1 MTRNELRAQLLIEA
15 ANLLKQESLNE
26 ALFEKNLS
34 SSKKVR
40 DEVNAGLHGKY
51 DKEILDSEEKVE
63 KFLDKY
69 GDDVE
74 EVVRSTKEDLIKS
87 RKFTKGKLITL
98 ALGIISFL
106 SAMGAIGIKTKQLK
120 DLKKAREMEFEK
132 KNAELAAKFKQT
144 SDEIDRKWE
153 NFEKTREDTLSNI
166 SKRHSELNDII
177 SKSKN
182 ASKNMS
188 KIDDMNKKTDA
199 IMGNIR
205 KEYDDK
211 IENSI
216 KDTTK
221 EYLDKFNKQSEDRVN
236 KFIDD
241 TTKEIDDLLAS
252 FAESVNTESI
262 SGAITVALTVTSIL
276 SALGVIIDLI
286 LRAKDSRDIQE
297 NIKYI
302 RMIKRKLTTDL
313 PKIKNKK
320 IADRYKV
327 FIEKINRAEDE
338 FTRRVT
344 VTN

>member
-1 MTRNELRAQLLIEA
+1 MTKNELRAQLLIEA
-15 ANLLKQESLNE
+15 ADLLKQESLNE

-106 SAMGAIGIKTKQLK
+106 SAMGAIGIKRKQIT
-120 DLKKAREMEFEK
+120 DLRKAREMEIEK
-132 KNAELAAKFKQT
+132 KNAEYLNKVKRDKEAT
-144 SDEIDRKWE
+144 DREWE
-153 NFEKTREDTLSNI
+153 NLKKVREDTFSNI

-182 ASKNMS
+182 VSKTMPE
-188 KIDDMNKKTDA
+188 IDDIDKK
-199 IMGNIR
+199 
-205 KEYDDK
+205 
-211 IENSI
+211 
-216 KDTTK
+216 
-221 EYLDKFNKQSEDRVN
+221 L
-236 KFIDD
+236 DD
-241 TTKEIDDLLAS
+241 TAKELDDLLAS
-252 FAESVNTESI
+252 FSESVNTESI

-286 LRAKDSRDIQE
+286 LRAKDDRDIQE

-327 FIEKINRAEDE
+327 FIEKLNRAEDE
-338 FTRRVT
+338 FTRK
-344 VTN
+344 

>member
-1 MTRNELRAQLLIEA
+1 MRAQLLIEA
-15 ANLLKQESLNE
+15 AELLKQESLNE

-106 SAMGAIGIKTKQLK
+106 SAMGAIGIKRKQIIDLRKAREMEMEKKHAEFAAKLK
-120 DLKKAREMEFEK
+120 RDCDATEREWENLKKARENAFSNISK
-132 KNAELAAKFKQT
+132 RHAELNDIVNKANKSSNADT
-144 SDEIDRKWE
+144 
-153 NFEKTREDTLSNI
+153 KTMAEQDI
-166 SKRHSELNDII
+166 SKRHSELNDILKRHAEKHDEFMAKQDKT
-177 SKSKN
+177 SK
-182 ASKNMS
+182 
-188 KIDDMNKKTDA
+188 
-199 IMGNIR
+199 
-205 KEYDDK
+205 E
-211 IENSI
+211 
-216 KDTTK
+216 
-221 EYLDKFNKQSEDRVN
+221 LDKTS
-236 KFIDD
+236 
-241 TTKEIDDLLAS
+241 KELDDLLAS
-252 FAESVNTESI
+252 FSESVNTESI

-302 RMIKRKLTTDL
+302 RIIKRKLTTDL

-327 FIEKINRAEDE
+327 FIEKLNRAEDE
-338 FTRRVT
+338 FTRK
-344 VTN
+344 

>member
-87 RKFTKGKLITL
+87 IKFTKGKLITL

-106 SAMGAIGIKTKQLK
+106 SAMGAIGIKTKKLN
-120 DLKKAREMEFEK
+120 DFYKARDMEIAK
-132 KNAELAAKFKQT
+132 RNAEFNEKFKQQADT
-144 SDEIDRKWE
+144 IEREWE
-153 NFEKTREDTLSNI
+153 NLKKTRENTFSNI

-177 SKSKN
+177 SKANKSSDEHTKT
-182 ASKNMS
+182 MS
-188 KIDDMNKKTDA
+188 DIDATIDA
-199 IMGNIR
+199 
-205 KEYDDK
+205 
-211 IENSI
+211 
-216 KDTTK
+216 
-221 EYLDKFNKQSEDRVN
+221 
-236 KFIDD
+236 

-252 FAESVNTESI
+252 FSESVNTESI

-286 LRAKDSRDIQE
+286 LRAKDARDIQE

-302 RMIKRKLTTDL
+302 RIIKRKLTTDL

-327 FIEKINRAEDE
+327 FIEKLNRAEDE
-338 FTRRVT
+338 FTSRVT
-344 VTN
+344 VTK

>member
-1 MTRNELRAQLLIEA
+1 MTKNELRAQLLIEA

-132 KNAELAAKFKQT
+132 RNAKFNEKFKQQADT
-144 SDEIDRKWE
+144 IEREWE
-153 NFEKTREDTLSNI
+153 NLKKTRENTFSNI

-177 SKSKN
+177 SKANKSSDEHTKT
-182 ASKNMS
+182 MS
-188 KIDDMNKKTDA
+188 DIDATIDA
-199 IMGNIR
+199 
-205 KEYDDK
+205 
-211 IENSI
+211 
-216 KDTTK
+216 TTK
-221 EYLDKFNKQSEDRVN
+221 K
-236 KFIDD
+236 IDD
-241 TTKEIDDLLAS
+241 TTKELDDLLAS

-286 LRAKDSRDIQE
+286 LRGKDNRDIQE

-327 FIEKINRAEDE
+327 FIEKLNRAEDE
-338 FTRRVT
+338 FTRK
-344 VTN
+344 

>member
-15 ANLLKQESLNE
+15 AELLKQESLNE

-106 SAMGAIGIKTKQLK
+106 SAMGAIGIKRKQITDLRKAREMEIEKKNAEFAAKLK
-120 DLKKAREMEFEK
+120 RDRDATEREWENLKKARENTF
-132 KNAELAAKFKQT
+132 
-144 SDEIDRKWE
+144 
-153 NFEKTREDTLSNI
+153 SNI

-182 ASKNMS
+182 VSKNTS
-188 KIDDMNKKTDA
+188 KIDDIDKKL
-199 IMGNIR
+199 
-205 KEYDDK
+205 DDTSK
-211 IENSI
+211 
-216 KDTTK
+216 
-221 EYLDKFNKQSEDRVN
+221 
-236 KFIDD
+236 IDD
-241 TTKEIDDLLAS
+241 IDKKLDDTAKEIDDLLAS
-252 FAESVNTESI
+252 FSESVNTESI

-286 LRAKDSRDIQE
+286 LRAKDNRDIQE

-327 FIEKINRAEDE
+327 FIEKLNRAEDE
-338 FTRRVT
+338 FTRK
-344 VTN
+344 

>member
-1 MTRNELRAQLLIEA
+1 M
-15 ANLLKQESLNE
+15 LKQESLNE

-87 RKFTKGKLITL
+87 RKFTKGKLMTL

-106 SAMGAIGIKTKQLK
+106 SAMGAIGIKTKQIT
-120 DLKKAREMEFEK
+120 DLRKARDMEIAK
-132 KNAELAAKFKQT
+132 KNAEFNEKFKQQT
-144 SDEIDRKWE
+144 DTIEREWE
-153 NFEKTREDTLSNI
+153 NLKKTRENTFSNI

-177 SKSKN
+177 SKANKSSDEHTKT
-182 ASKNMS
+182 MS
-188 KIDDMNKKTDA
+188 DIDATIDA
-199 IMGNIR
+199 
-205 KEYDDK
+205 
-211 IENSI
+211 
-216 KDTTK
+216 TTK
-221 EYLDKFNKQSEDRVN
+221 EL
-236 KFIDD
+236 
-241 TTKEIDDLLAS
+241 DDLLAS
-252 FAESVNTESI
+252 FSESVNTESI

-286 LRAKDSRDIQE
+286 LRAKDNRDIQE

-302 RMIKRKLTTDL
+302 RIIKRKLTTDL

-327 FIEKINRAEDE
+327 FIEKLNRAEDE
-338 FTRRVT
+338 FTRK
-344 VTN
+344 

>member
-15 ANLLKQESLNE
+15 AELLKQESLNE

-106 SAMGAIGIKTKQLK
+106 SAMGAIGIKRKQIIDLRKAREMEIEKKNSEFAAKLK
-120 DLKKAREMEFEK
+120 RDRDATEREWENLKKARE
-132 KNAELAAKFKQT
+132 
-144 SDEIDRKWE
+144 
-153 NFEKTREDTLSNI
+153 DTFSNI

-182 ASKNMS
+182 VSKNTS
-188 KIDDMNKKTDA
+188 KIDDMDKKIDDA
-199 IMGNIR
+199 VMANIR

-211 IENSI
+211 IENFT
-216 KDTTK
+216 KDRTK

-252 FAESVNTESI
+252 FSESVNTESI

-286 LRAKDSRDIQE
+286 LRAKDNRDIQE

-327 FIEKINRAEDE
+327 FIEKLNRAEDE
-338 FTRRVT
+338 FTRK
-344 VTN
+344 